1 MKIDLKDPNPAIIE
15 YEKALIGSC
24 LIDPRG
30 HKIWPHLKPHDFYLE
45 KHRVIWQAMLECCEY
60 MDCPTVLAVVEHL
73 RGEGFVKGGFN
84 RLDEVGGPAGVAEL
98 VVDGMELYDP
108 QAYGRKIRQA
118 SCERQRQAFA
128 ANLMANPRMSDQEI
142 ATALGDLEESEA
154 ELTAMPSESFKVE
167 QDRLDSEPAVKTGIP
182 NIDQILKRLPLGIC
196 LAVAGRTSHGKTA
209 FGSNLGRMLTE
220 GGVATDYLSLEER
233 GEAIQFRWISQLTGI
248 PLQQLRQERIADFY
262 DLGKI
267 AVATEKLDALPL
279 QVLTLRSTTED
290 RVIAAV
296 AASNATVIIVDHLQQ
311 VITGVDDKR
320 NYALQRVMTRLTNIA
335 RAERKLII
343 VLCQLGRSADARD
356 GAPLLS
362 DLRDSGSI
370 EEIARMVWLLYW
382 PWKHKS
388 KDEDD
393 VERDRNEYELEIAKN
408 NEGPTARVKLFYQPH
423 NGRFSG
429 GEAA

>member
-1 MKIDLKDPNPAIIE
+1 
-15 YEKALIGSC
+15 
-24 LIDPRG
+24 
-30 HKIWPHLKPHDFYLE
+30 
-45 KHRVIWQAMLECCEY
+45 
-60 MDCPTVLAVVEHL
+60 
-73 RGEGFVKGGFN
+73 
-84 RLDEVGGPAGVAEL
+84 
-98 VVDGMELYDP
+98 
-108 QAYGRKIRQA
+108 
-118 SCERQRQAFA
+118 
-128 ANLMANPRMSDQEI
+128 
-142 ATALGDLEESEA
+142 
-154 ELTAMPSESFKVE
+154 
-167 QDRLDSEPAVKTGIP
+167 
-182 NIDQILKRLPLGIC
+182 
-196 LAVAGRTSHGKTA
+196 
-209 FGSNLGRMLTE
+209 MLTE